1 MKTMKINL
9 KNSEAHLIITA
20 LAHYIS
26 SEFDN
31 LIEFDPNKGQCTV
44 IATAEEVIQV
54 RNVVED
60 SFLIMLNLALV
71 EANDKAEP
79 SPNQN

>member
-1 MKTMKINL
+1 MKTIKIDL
-9 KNSEAHLIITA
+9 KTSEAHLIITA
-20 LAHYIS
+20 LAHNIS

-31 LIEFDPNKGQCTV
+31 LVEFDPNKGQCTV
-44 IATAEEVIQV
+44 IATAEEVVQV

-60 SFLIMLNLALV
+60 SFLIVLKLALA

-79 SPNQN
+79 SPDPN